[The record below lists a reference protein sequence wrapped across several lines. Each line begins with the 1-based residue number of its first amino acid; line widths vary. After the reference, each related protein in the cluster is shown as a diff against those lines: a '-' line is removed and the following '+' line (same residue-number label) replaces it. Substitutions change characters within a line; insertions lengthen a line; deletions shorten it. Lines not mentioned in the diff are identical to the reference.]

1 MIVSPI
7 TAATMTLHA
16 KFARPKFSARLVA
29 GVVASAAFLLFA
41 CVPAAHADYAVLRS
55 GQRLNI
61 TGWQQN
67 GDTVR
72 LDLSGGSVTLPA
84 SELVSVEPE
93 EIFSVAIKEVD
104 GPYAAE
110 IRAASAAY
118 GVDAQ
123 LISSVIA
130 IESKYNPRAVS
141 RKGAYGLMQLL
152 PATAARLSVRNIFD
166 PTENINAGTRYLK
179 ELLDRFGQNLTLA
192 LAAYNAGPERVTQYR
207 GVPPYPETQHY
218 VRNVAATL
226 KAQKSI
232 PVASLNIP

>member
-1 MIVSPI
+1 MPI
-7 TAATMTLHA
+7 TRSCA
-16 KFARPKFSARLVA
+16 
-29 GVVASAAFLLFA
+29 
-41 CVPAAHADYAVLRS
+41 S

-61 TGWQQN
+61 TGWQQS
-67 GDTVR
+67 GETVR
-72 LDLSGGSVTLPA
+72 LDLAGGSVTLSS

-93 EIFSVAIKEVD
+93 EIFSAVQHQAE

-110 IRAASAAY
+110 IRAAATTY

-130 IESKYNPRAVS
+130 VESRFNPRAVS
-141 RKGAYGLMQLL
+141 PKGAYGLMQL
-152 PATAARLSVRNIFD
+152 PPQTARRLSVRNIFD
-166 PTENINAGTRYLK
+166 PRENINAGTRYLK
-179 ELLDRFGQNLTLA
+179 ELLDRFDQNLSLA

-218 VRNVAATL
+218 VRNVAANL

-232 PVASLNIP
+232 SAAASIIP